1 MSPSGVEALLF
12 APFQEFAFLRRA
24 LVATFALGLSCG
36 PIGTLLVLRR
46 MSLVG
51 DAMAHALLP
60 GAALGFVGLGAS
72 LLAMSLGAFTAALAV
87 AVLAG
92 LAARFTNQREDASF
106 AAFYLIALAAGVMI
120 ISSRGTAVDLMHVL
134 FGSVLA
140 VDEDALWLVASIS
153 SVSLLV
159 LAVIYRPLLVE
170 CFDPSFLRS
179 VGGRGSLYHVAFM
192 MLVVLNLV
200 GGFQA
205 LGTLMAV
212 GMMMLP
218 AAAAR
223 FWTGEVWRIALCAS
237 AMGVLCGYVGLLVS
251 FHADVPT
258 GPAIVLLAGL
268 CFLVSIVL
276 GTRGSLRTRWH
287 ARRAHAE
294 HTGGSRS

>member
-1 MSPSGVEALLF
+1 
-12 APFQEFAFLRRA
+12 
-24 LVATFALGLSCG
+24 
-36 PIGTLLVLRR
+36 
-46 MSLVG
+46 
-51 DAMAHALLP
+51 
-60 GAALGFVGLGAS
+60 
-72 LLAMSLGAFTAALAV
+72 
-87 AVLAG
+87 
-92 LAARFTNQREDASF
+92 
-106 AAFYLIALAAGVMI
+106 
-120 ISSRGTAVDLMHVL
+120 MHVL

-170 CFDPSFLRS
+170 CFDPSFLRG

-192 MLVVLNLV
+192 VLVVLNLV

-223 FWTGEVWRIALCAS
+223 FWAGEVWRIALCAS
-237 AMGVLCGYVGLLVS
+237 AIGVLCGYVGLLVS